1 MKDETVNVELEFLP
15 KQWEL
20 FNDDAR
26 FKVIAKG
33 RRFGLTKGFSL
44 YAISKCLSEV
54 DYSMLWVDTIYG
66 NINRYYER
74 YFLPEL
80 KKIKHLCAYKKQ
92 DNILKIN
99 ESYIDF
105 RSADRPEN
113 IEGQSYKTIII
124 NEAGIILK
132 DRRLW
137 TESILP
143 MVMDHKANV
152 LIGGTPKGKWTKKNE
167 KHLFYELYQK
177 GEVGSGQSAVGSR
190 QSSVGSPSTSL
201 GMTKDKWKSF
211 NYSTYENPLLDEA
224 EIKEVENEIPYFLRQ
239 QEIYGKFIEE
249 NEAQIIKHEWW
260 KYFRMVEGLG
270 LMVDGRGAST
280 SLGIER
286 IVQSWDTAFKTKEE
300 NDFSVC
306 TTWGITKNKFL
317 LLHLFR
323 ERMEFPELKRKAAEL
338 FLMFKPSVVLIED
351 KASGQSLIQELER
364 ETRIPIRKIKVD
376 KDKYARF
383 ISVTPLIESGK
394 VELPEREPWVPF
406 FINEMEEF
414 PNGEFDDIVDSTTQF
429 LNEFKTDGNV
439 SFEITTVNMREV
451 MRGRK

>member
-1 MKDETVNVELEFLP
+1 MVSNVVLNIDFHE
-15 KQWEL
+15 KQREV
-20 FNDDAR
+20 FSDKAR
-26 FKVIAKG
+26 FKIIAKG
-33 RRFGLTKGFSL
+33 RRFGLTKGMAF
-44 YAISKCLSEV
+44 YAIHKAYEPPSDKRI
-54 DYSMLWVDTIYG
+54 LWVDTIYG

-74 YFLPEL
+74 YFMPV
-80 KKIKHLCAYKKQ
+80 IKETKLAYEYKRQ
-92 DNILKIN
+92 DNIFKIK

-113 IEGQSYKTIII
+113 IEGQGYNLIII

-132 DRRLW
+132 NRRLW
-137 TESILP
+137 TETILP
-143 MVMDHKANV
+143 MVIDYKAEV
-152 LIGGTPKGKWTKKNE
+152 IIGGTPKGKFTKKNE
-167 KHLFYELYQK
+167 RHLFYELFEKGKQQK
-177 GEVGSGQSAVGSR
+177 N
-190 QSSVGSPSTSL
+190 
-201 GMTKDKWKSF
+201 WKSF
-211 NYSTYENPLLDEA
+211 NYSTYDNVLLDPN
-224 EIKEVENEIPYFLRQ
+224 EIREVENEIPPFLRQ

-260 KYFRMVEGLG
+260 RFYQVGP
-270 LMVDGRGAST
+270 ST

-338 FLMFKPSVVLIED
+338 FLTFKPSVVLIED

-394 VELPEREPWVPF
+394 VELPEGELWVPF

-429 LNEFKTDGNV
+429 LNEFKSDGNV
-439 SFEITTVNMREV
+439 SFEITTVDMREV
-451 MRGRK
+451 MKGRK

>member
-1 MKDETVNVELEFLP
+1 MEVNIKFDIDFHE
-15 KQWEL
+15 KQREI
-20 FNDDAR
+20 FFDKAR
-26 FKVIAKG
+26 FKIIAKG
-33 RRFGLTKGFSL
+33 RRFGLTKGMAF
-44 YAISKCLSEV
+44 YAILKAYEPPSEKRI
-54 DYSMLWVDTIYG
+54 LWVDTIYG

-74 YFLPEL
+74 YFMPV
-80 KKIKHLCAYKKQ
+80 IKETKVAFEYKRQ
-92 DNILKIN
+92 DNIFKIK

-113 IEGQSYKTIII
+113 IEGQGYNLIII
-124 NEAGIILK
+124 NEAGIILRN
-132 DRRLW
+132 RRLW
-137 TESILP
+137 TETILP
-143 MVMDHKANV
+143 MVIDYKAEV
-152 LIGGTPKGKWTKKNE
+152 IIGGTPKGKFTKKNE
-167 KHLFYELYQK
+167 RHLFYELFEKGKQQK
-177 GEVGSGQSAVGSR
+177 N
-190 QSSVGSPSTSL
+190 
-201 GMTKDKWKSF
+201 WKSF
-211 NYSTYENPLLDEA
+211 NYSTYDNVLLDPN
-224 EIKEVENEIPYFLRQ
+224 EIKEVENEIPPFLRQ

-249 NEAQIIKHEWW
+249 NEAQIINHSWW
-260 KYFRMVEGLG
+260 KYFRMVEGG
-270 LMVDGRGAST
+270 WLMVDGRGAST
-280 SLGIER
+280 GSTSLTTGSLGIER

-338 FLMFKPSVVLIED
+338 FLTFKPSVVLIED

-383 ISVTPLIESGK
+383 ISVTPLIEAGK
-394 VELPEREPWVPF
+394 IELPEGEPWVPF

-451 MRGRK
+451 MKG